1 MRLLIALG
9 IIAGC
14 RGNDKDERTSAPNGS
29 AVAQPHTTR
38 PPISAPVA
46 PTLDRDAASVLP
58 QTPNASSAFDQQA
71 RDSRWAPDAERDLRQ
86 KLTNVHGRLEAV
98 ECRQSMCRVT
108 LSGTDHELARAS
120 NDLEAS
126 LQASARSMMLGRS
139 DRADGTVELHAFVDF
154 DRR

>member
-14 RGNDKDERTSAPNGS
+14 RGNDKDERTTGS
-29 AVAQPHTTR
+29 AVAQPHTR
-38 PPISAPVA
+38 PAISAPVA
-46 PTLDRDAASVLP
+46 PTLDHDAASVLP
-58 QTPNASSAFDQQA
+58 ETPNASNTFEQQM

-98 ECRQSMCRVT
+98 ECRRSICRVT
-108 LSGTDHELARAS
+108 LSGTAGELGRAT

-126 LQASARSMMLGRS
+126 LHSGARSMLLGRS
-139 DRADGTVELHAFVDF
+139 DRPDGTVELHAFVDF
-154 DRR
+154 DR